1 MAYDGTVKIG
11 TQLDKSGIQSGL
23 SGLGSYA
30 KKGFSAIGSAAAA
43 AAKVASTAAV
53 GAVTAFGAV
62 TKSAL
67 DAVASMEQNVGGI
80 ETLFKDSAD
89 IVIKNA
95 NNAYKTAGMSANEYM
110 STVTSF
116 SASLLQGLSG
126 DTKKAAQIADMAMVD
141 MSDNANKMGTSMES
155 IQNAYQGF
163 AKQNYTMLDNLKLGY
178 GGTKT
183 EMERLL
189 ADAQELSGVEYDIDN
204 LSDVY
209 SAIHVIQEE
218 LGITGTTAEEAATT
232 IEGSMNSAKAAWNNF
247 LAGTISPEDLVKAF
261 GTAASVVI
269 SNLSEIIP
277 RLAETI
283 PAAVK
288 MIADGIKS
296 NSSQIIDTS
305 KKLIIDMGS
314 SIIEAAP
321 LFAEKGINLV
331 GLLSDKIVSV
341 APTLWSAGLQLIN
354 QIGVGLEQAIPE
366 LLSKALPIA
375 ADFTENLKNAAGQLV
390 DAGIELILN
399 IADGLIAA
407 LPDLI
412 AYIPTIITN
421 IANILN
427 ENIPKLIACGAEIIV
442 KLISGIVQN
451 IPNLIA
457 NFPKI
462 VQSILSVLTAVNWVG
477 AGSKI
482 ISGIANGIKTLAS
495 SAVNAIK
502 DVAQNGF
509 KAFQNVNW
517 LSLGSGLIRKIISG
531 IASFVTSIPSKLKS
545 IGQTAMNAFKGLS
558 WSSVGS
564 NIISGIAGGIASA
577 AGNLVSAAVNAAKS
591 AIDTVKGWLGIH
603 SPSRRAK
610 KEIGQMI
617 PEGAAEGVEDAT
629 PEFVQ
634 ASEDSAQSAV
644 SAMQKATASDYVARM
659 QEKSYKAAEG
669 NEMAA
674 KNKYQNNGY
683 EPDDPDDDQVFYI
696 HNEFDVNGKKMED
709 NIVKKTKKEIQREQ
723 RSNQAVKGDVAFA

>member
-11 TQLDKSGIQSGL
+11 TQLDKSGLQSGL

-30 KKGFSAIGSAAAA
+30 KKGFSVLGSAAASAAKVAAAA
-43 AAKVASTAAV
+43 AA

-67 DAVASMEQNVGGI
+67 DAVAAMEQNVGGI

-189 ADAQELSGVEYDIDN
+189 DDAQELSGVEYDISN

-218 LGITGTTAEEAATT
+218 LGITGTTAKEAATT
-232 IEGSMNSAKAAWNNF
+232 IEGSVNSAKAAWNNF
-247 LAGTISPEDLVKAF
+247 LAGTITPEELVKSF
-261 GTAASVVI
+261 GIAASVVI
-269 SNLSEIIP
+269 SNLGDIIP

-296 NSSQIIDTS
+296 NSSQIMETA
-305 KKLIIDMGS
+305 KKLIADMGS

-321 LFAEKGINLV
+321 I
-331 GLLSDKIVSV
+331 
-341 APTLWSAGLQLIN
+341 LWSAGLQLIR

-366 LLSKALPIA
+366 LLSKALPLA
-375 ADFTENLKNAAGQLV
+375 AEFSANLKTAAGQLI
-390 DAGIELILN
+390 DAGIDLILN
-399 IADGLIAA
+399 IVDGLVAA

-412 AYIPTIITN
+412 AYVPTIITN
-421 IANILN
+421 IADILN
-427 ENIPKLIACGAEIIV
+427 ENIPKLLACGVSIIG
-442 KLISGIVQN
+442 KIIGGIVQN

-462 VQSILSVLTAVNWVG
+462 VNSILAVLSAVNWAS

-482 ISGIANGIKTLAS
+482 ITGIANGVKAIASTLINAVKTIGT
-495 SAVNAIK
+495 NAFN
-502 DVAQNGF
+502 AF
-509 KAFQNVNW
+509 KNINW
-517 LSLGSGLIRKIISG
+517 LSLGSNLISKIVSG
-531 IASFVTSIPSKLKS
+531 IVSLVTSIPSKLKS
-545 IGQTAMNAFKGLS
+545 IGQTAMSSFKGLS

-564 NIISGIAGGIASA
+564 NIISGITSGIASA
-577 AGNLVSAAVNAAKS
+577 AGNLVNAAVNAARS

-659 QEKSYKAAEG
+659 QAKSYKAAEG

-696 HNEFDVNGKKMED
+696 YNEFDVNGKKMEE

-723 RSNQAVKGDVAFA
+723 RSNQAAKGDVAFA